1 MYDLLYDV
9 SKRPELFSRYTAR
22 ELWTRPHLARQ
33 MLAYHLNQDT
43 DLASRRF
50 NAIDRVVDW
59 IDAKLDLS
67 GKNLCD
73 LGCGPGLYTQRFAS
87 RGADV
92 TGVDFSAH
100 SLDYAK
106 AQDVQT
112 NQYIEA
118 DYLSDDLPTGFD
130 VITLIY
136 TDFCALSPAQ
146 RKKLLGRMRK
156 MLNSGG
162 HIIFDVAG
170 MGSLTGKEEATIIQD
185 KLMGGFWAAGDYVGI
200 QRTFVYPEQHLTLDR
215 YIIVEPSETWQI
227 FNWLQH
233 FSPESLEIELSYAG
247 FAVEEMVG
255 DLTGEP
261 LTADGD
267 FIGIVATL
275 D

>member
-1 MYDLLYDV
+1 MYDLLYDI
-9 SKRPELFSRYTAR
+9 STRPEPFSRYTVR

-33 MLAYHLNQDT
+33 MRAYHLNQDT

-50 NAIDRVVDW
+50 EDIDRVVDW

-67 GKNLCD
+67 GKSVCD
-73 LGCGPGLYTQRFAS
+73 LGCGPGLYAQRFAS
-87 RGADV
+87 RGASV

-100 SLDYAK
+100 SLEYAK
-106 AQDVQT
+106 AHGAQADR
-112 NQYIEA
+112 YIEA

-146 RKKLLGRMRK
+146 RRKLLGRMRV

-162 HIIFDVAG
+162 HIVLDVAAIAA
-170 MGSLTGKEEATIIQD
+170 LPKREEATIIRD
-185 KLMGGFWAAGDYVGI
+185 KLMGGFWASDDYVGI
-200 QRTFVYPEQHLTLDR
+200 QRTFVYPEQYLTLDR
-215 YIIVEPSETWQI
+215 YVIVEPSETWQI

-233 FSPESLEIELSYAG
+233 FSPESLQAELNSAG
-247 FAVEEMVG
+247 FAVDQMVG

-261 LTADGD
+261 LKSGGD
-267 FIGIVATL
+267 FMGVIASMS
-275 D
+275 